1 MNVLQSIVLGIV
13 EGLTEF
19 LPVSSTG
26 HLTIAS
32 ELMGL
37 NIADPAIT
45 AYTAVIQ
52 VGAIVA
58 VLIYFWR
65 DLIRLLT
72 AWFRGLFTPGL
83 RTDPDYRM
91 AWLVIIGSI
100 PIVIVGFLGRDL
112 IKGPFR
118 SLWVVA
124 GALIV
129 WGVVMLYAEKVAK
142 QNRPESDLNLTDTV
156 LIGLAQSLALVPGV
170 SRSGA
175 TISVGLM
182 RGLDRVAAT
191 RLAFFLGIPALLGA
205 GAYELPSAL
214 GAGVGAVPTIVGTV
228 VSFVVAYASV
238 AWLMRFVSRHKIT
251 SFVWYRWALGAV
263 LIIALTF
270 GWIEAV
276 K

>member
-1 MNVLQSIVLGIV
+1 MNMLQSIVLGIV

-26 HLTIAS
+26 HLTIAAD
-32 ELMGL
+32 LMGL
-37 NIADPAIT
+37 DITNEAIT

-52 VGAIVA
+52 VGAILA
-58 VLIYFWR
+58 VLIYFR
-65 DLIRLLT
+65 TDITRLLT
-72 AWFRGLFTPGL
+72 AWVRGLFNPAK
-83 RTDPDYRM
+83 RTNPDYRM
-91 AWLVIIGSI
+91 AWLVIIGSM

-118 SLWVVA
+118 SLWWVA

-129 WGVVMLYAEKVAK
+129 WGAVMLYAERVATLR
-142 QNRPESDLNLTDTV
+142 RPESSLNLTDV
-156 LIGLAQSLALVPGV
+156 LLIGGAQCLALIPGV

-191 RLAFFLGIPALLGA
+191 RLAFFLGIPALVGA
-205 GAYELPSAL
+205 GVYELPAAL
-214 GAGVGAVPTIVGTV
+214 GHGVGAAVTLVGTV

-238 AWLMRFVSRHKIT
+238 AWLMKFVSGHSIT
-251 SFVWYRWALGAV
+251 GFVWYRWAVGGL
-263 LIIALTF
+263 LIVALSA
-270 GWIEAV
+270 GWISAT
-276 K
+276 

>member
-1 MNVLQSIVLGIV
+1 MNILQSIVLGIV

-32 ELMGL
+32 KLLGL
-37 NIADPAIT
+37 DITDPAIT

-52 VGAIVA
+52 VGAIIA

-65 DLIRLLT
+65 DITRLLT
-72 AWFRGLFTPGL
+72 AWLRGLFNPAQ

-91 AWLVIIGSI
+91 AWLVIIGSM

-112 IKGPFR
+112 IKGPLR

-124 GALIV
+124 FALIV
-129 WGVVMLYAEKVAK
+129 WGGVMLYAERIAK
-142 QNRPESDLNLTDTV
+142 QDRAESELTLMDSI
-156 LIGLAQSLALVPGV
+156 LIGCAQSLALIPGV

-205 GAYELPSAL
+205 GVYELPSAL
-214 GAGVGAVPTIVGTV
+214 GAGVGFVPTAVGTV

-238 AWLMRFVSRHKIT
+238 AWLLRYVSRHPIT
-251 SFVWYRWALGAV
+251 VFVWYRWALGAV
-263 LIIALTF
+263 LMVALSA
-270 GWIEAV
+270 GWIAAA
-276 K
+276 